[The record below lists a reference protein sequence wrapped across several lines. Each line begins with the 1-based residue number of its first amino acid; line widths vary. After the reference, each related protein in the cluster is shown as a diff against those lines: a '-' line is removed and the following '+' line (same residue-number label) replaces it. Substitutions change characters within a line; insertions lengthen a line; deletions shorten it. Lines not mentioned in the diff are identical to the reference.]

1 MIWNTLCLIALAL
14 SLISSPA
21 DAQTAAPIRIGV
33 LHDLTGPL
41 TQQGTELNEGIRLH
55 MSEIASEVSGRRIE
69 LFFEDTESKADA
81 GVTKTRKLVER
92 DPSKPEFIQT
102 VWGFGYVF
110 VPDGGK
116 REE

>member
-1 MIWNTLCLIALAL
+1 MNDPSCPLRGEEHLEAPERRASAIWNTLCLIALAL

-55 MSEIASEVSGRRIE
+55 MSEIASEVSGRKIE

-81 GVTKTRKLVER
+81 GVTKTRKLV
-92 DPSKPEFIQT
+92 
-102 VWGFGYVF
+102 
-110 VPDGGK
+110 
-116 REE
+116 